1 MVSYERGAITPLTL
15 QRLIRMSQFRKNINL
30 NLLRQ
35 RAREITNAIA
45 TLRRRSNRPKEE
57 FVIDDDAVD
66 ASKYTLL
73 TAIEA
78 AISICNHL
86 AARMLNKSPDTYAE
100 CFTILASGGLITN
113 ELADR
118 LAAMAGFRN
127 LLVHVYDQIDGGRV
141 WEILRSDLRDLEE
154 YVDAVC
160 NVVGQGES

>member
-1 MVSYERGAITPLTL
+1 MPDSSANVNLGLL
-15 QRLIRMSQFRKNINL
+15 CQRFGEIRDSISK
-30 NLLRQ
+30 
-35 RAREITNAIA
+35 
-45 TLRRRSNRPKEE
+45 LRRYSDVPVEE
-57 FVIDDDAVD
+57 FLIDEIVVA

-127 LLVHVYDQIDGGRV
+127 LLVHVYDQIDDGRV